1 MAKVRHRPEVYA
13 SFLTQP
19 VHEKI
24 GYGRVARSPPWSS
37 AVLADNNPSS
47 LSAIVVTLG
56 LVRFRRSGNCLAKF
70 GCPGSLQAASERTP
84 TGHRGEEVRHLRLRL
99 RGASLAAL
107 RGMLR

>member
-13 SFLTQP
+13 SFPTQP

-24 GYGRVARSPPWSS
+24 GYGHVARSPPWSS

-56 LVRFRRSGNCLAKF
+56 LVRFRRSGNCLAK
-70 GCPGSLQAASERTP
+70 S
-84 TGHRGEEVRHLRLRL
+84 GHRGEEVRHLRLRL